1 MARIFDF
8 VSAPAP
14 RFLMRLALLER
25 LIEATPKG
33 LHRFLEIGPGLGDV
47 SAYVK
52 CRFPATEGTLVE
64 FSEKGA
70 AILNEKFET
79 DRGISVL
86 CTDFQK
92 HHFASQFG
100 LIMAFEVLEHI
111 EDDVATLEKISRL
124 LEPGGVF
131 LFSAPSFMRKW
142 QQVDEYAGH
151 YRRYERDEI
160 VRKFSAAG
168 LHVETI
174 WSFGF
179 PVTHLLYPLRQAYY
193 AMQRFKNPDQT
204 KEGAT
209 KKSGI
214 ERPLTPPFFKAL
226 IPLLLSPFFL
236 LQNMVKQTDMGD
248 GFLVMARRPT

>member
-1 MARIFDF
+1 MTRIFDF

-14 RFLMRLALLER
+14 RYLMRLALLER
-25 LIEATPKG
+25 MIEAAPRD
-33 LHRFLEIGPGLGDV
+33 LRHFLEIGPGLGDV
-47 SAYVK
+47 SAYVAS
-52 CRFPATEGTLVE
+52 RFPSAQGTLVE

-70 AILNEKFET
+70 SLLNERFVS
-79 DRGISVL
+79 DNRVNVL

-92 HHFASQFG
+92 HPFTSRFG

-111 EDDVATLEKISRL
+111 EDDVATLGKISQL

-131 LFSAPSFMRKW
+131 LFSAPSLMRKW
-142 QQVDEYAGH
+142 QQCDEYAGH

-160 VRKFSAAG
+160 MRKFPAAG
-168 LHVETI
+168 LQVEAL

-179 PVTHLLYPLRQAYY
+179 PVTELLYPLRQVYY
-193 AMQRFKNPDQT
+193 SLQRHRNPDQT

-214 ERPLTPPFFKAL
+214 ERPLTPSFLKAV
-226 IPLLLSPFFL
+226 IPHLLSPFFL
-236 LQNMVKQTDMGD
+236 LQEKVKKTDLGD
-248 GFLVMARRPT
+248 GFLVIARKPE